1 MKTNATSLKLFVA
14 TLGFFLAAALP
25 AAPASTHA
33 AAYSVKNITRND
45 LVVIQVGSS
54 TSTVYQSIGYPQRK
68 LSDDVWVYFNF
79 RGSLDE
85 AQNQDCGT
93 LLLTFSNGKVA
104 QIMLVNDRALNTV
117 AAAMKVDPAAGQRVF
132 VASK

>member
-1 MKTNATSLKLFVA
+1 MKTYATSLKLFVA
-14 TLGFFLAAALP
+14 ALGFLLAAALP
-25 AAPASTHA
+25 AAPASTPA

-45 LVVIQVGSS
+45 VVVIQVGST
-54 TSTVYQSIGYPQRK
+54 TSTVYQSIGYPKRK

-85 AQNQDCGT
+85 AQNQNCGT

-104 QIMLVNDRALNTV
+104 QIMLVNDRALNTI

-132 VASK
+132 VANK